1 MKIGLW
7 NFKLGGYNMTL
18 DNDEHQMFH
27 DEV

>member
-7 NFKLGGYNMTL
+7 NIQLGGYKMSL
-18 DNDEHQMFH
+18 DNDEHQMLH